1 MLSGWAHTYKSKEY
15 THLRNS
21 ATLKWGLQGYNWYDD
36 TTVIDLQSRGLH
48 RLHSWFMRWWYGNW
62 FRCTV
67 GETVDIQIVDSRVC
81 HDGLYDDLA
90 VVDLHV
96 HEMEHWKSIPDYF
109 SWVWIPIQG
118 HLWRHSE
125 VRESEKR
132 KLILYHALYAWLQE
146 SIPDY
151 LHMACPSQCTLENVE
166 RKLLALSRIKQ
177 DSWTKSSWCMYM
189 HILMGN
195 RHPSWRSVSACWG
208 GSYPLTIR
216 SQSDHSPIYS
226 PITVR
231 SQSDHMFYHHFT
243 LLAWKEFTDLKGD
256 LFFSCEHLKLLVKYM
271 IGLWSDCDLTVD
283 RTVIG
288 L

>member
-21 ATLKWGLQGYNWYDD
+21 ATLKWGLQGYNCYGD

-81 HDGLYDDLA
+81 HDCLCDDLA
-90 VVDLHV
+90 VLDLHV
-96 HEMEHWKSIPDYF
+96 HEMEHRKSIPDYF

-125 VRESEKR
+125 VRESEKKKTHIVSGTLR
-132 KLILYHALYAWLQE
+132 LTSRINSRLFAHGLSFAMHTWERRTKA
-146 SIPDY
+146 
-151 LHMACPSQCTLENVE
+151 ACPFPNQTRLLNKIELVYVYAYTDGEPPSQLTVSFG
-166 RKLLALSRIKQ
+166 LL
-177 DSWTKSSWCMYM
+177 
-189 HILMGN
+189 GGV
-195 RHPSWRSVSACWG
+195 VS
-208 GSYPLTIR
+208 T
-216 SQSDHSPIYS
+216 DN

-231 SQSDHMFYHHFT
+231 SQSD
-243 LLAWKEFTDLKGD
+243 LQ
-256 LFFSCEHLKLLVKYM
+256 
-271 IGLWSDCDLTVD
+271 SDHSPITVRSYVLPATWD
-283 RTVIG
+283 FHRKKRIPFQICKFCSG
-288 L
+288 E